1 MKRKVRATA
10 EEKAR
15 QDIVLSTSFYDRDT
29 VLVARELLGKL
40 IVAERNERRA
50 ARIVETEAYVTGD
63 PANHAFRG
71 QTKRNKSMFKDPGTL
86 YVYAVHA
93 QNCMNTVTK
102 RGEAVLIRAA
112 QPIEDVSE
120 RTSGPGLLCRAM
132 GITREDDGKPL
143 LRSEISIR
151 DDGYRPASIASSPR
165 IGVTKWKTRHL
176 RFFIKDNPFVSKQMR
191 QPRLKC

>member
-1 MKRKVRATA
+1 MKRKVRAAA

-15 QDIVLSTSFYDRDT
+15 QDIVLSRSFYDRDT

-40 IVAERNERRA
+40 IVVERDKRRA

-112 QPIEDVSE
+112 QPIEDVTG

-132 GITREDDGKPL
+132 GITREDDGKSL
-143 LRSEISIR
+143 LRCEISIV
-151 DDGYRPASIASSPR
+151 DDGYRPVSIASSPR
-165 IGVTKWKTRHL
+165 VGVTRWKDRHL
-176 RFFIKDNPFVSKQMR
+176 RFFIKDNPFVLKQMR
-191 QPRLKC
+191 QPRLRC